1 MSEPRSLEQ
10 LLLRPVSQPCYH
22 EMRTRGAPPQQ
33 REEGRGERK
42 SYSEV
47 CKRVINVKHT
57 RDREG
62 WGSRDVA
69 QPRNTQLLPALI
81 PQQEPS
87 AGRRCLAVV
96 DAANLRRGA
105 AEDE

>member
-1 MSEPRSLEQ
+1 M
-10 LLLRPVSQPCYH
+10 
-22 EMRTRGAPPQQ
+22 
-33 REEGRGERK
+33 
-42 SYSEV
+42 

-96 DAANLRRGA
+96 DAANLRRGGMEESWVPRETPA
-105 AEDE
+105 PD